1 MKRRKWSTCIE
12 EYKVQI
18 DPLPVSSTTKSYSS
32 LSPMTFLFS
41 PLCEVQLSH
50 EDLSF
55 LTVTE
60 REPTSYEIE
69 RKASVLGW
77 EKVRIG
83 LLKPF
88 EKLLLCLQI
97 KPAFTATLQPHLNAS
112 SAAL

>member
-12 EYKVQI
+12 EYRVQI

-32 LSPMTFLFS
+32 LSPMTFLS
-41 PLCEVQLSH
+41 RCEVQLSH

-83 LLKPF
+83 LLKAVR
-88 EKLLLCLQI
+88 ELQI